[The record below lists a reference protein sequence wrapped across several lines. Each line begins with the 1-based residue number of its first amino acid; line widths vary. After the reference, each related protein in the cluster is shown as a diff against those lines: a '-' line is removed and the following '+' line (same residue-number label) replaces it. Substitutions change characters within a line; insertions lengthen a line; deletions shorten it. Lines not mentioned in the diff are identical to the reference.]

1 MKQITT
7 LLPDPVAQ
15 ALTAYIGSQNIPL
28 TEDLI
33 VNRAI
38 EQFLVQQGFLP
49 TFKKR
54 LTLTP
59 APEGSGYS
67 DTALNHDQDFLDTHQ
82 P

>member
-7 LLPDPVAQ
+7 LDPIAA
-15 ALTAYIGSQNIPL
+15 ALSAYIGSQTAPL
-28 TEDLI
+28 TEDRI
-33 VNRAI
+33 IHNAI
-38 EQFLVQQGFLP
+38 EQFLTQQGFLP

-59 APEGSGYS
+59 NPEGSGHTN
-67 DTALNHDQDFLDTHQ
+67 TALHHDQAFLDTQ

>member
-7 LLPDPVAQ
+7 LLPDPIAD
-15 ALTAYIGSQNIPL
+15 ALSAYIGSQNAPL

-33 VNRAI
+33 IHNAI
-38 EQFLVQQGFLP
+38 EQFLIQQGFLP

-59 APEGSGYS
+59 NPEGSGYS
-67 DTALNHDQDFLDTHQ
+67 DTALNHDQAFLDTHQ